1 MTQVKEEDVINLM
14 IQNEELR
21 QKIYDKNAEKMKQN
35 QLKNQNA
42 PEIEKISG
50 KDKIRYSN
58 IRISVIPPPFEM

>member
-1 MTQVKEEDVINLM
+1 MAQVKEEDVINLM